1 MQSARLAESRRSQ
14 ASENLQKR
22 SVLERFNSLKMNICL
37 VRRVQ
42 MCNKVLDEGRLVPDR
57 VALIEGQGWVEQGVL
72 KEVGCSI
79 EKAVMKITYISKSLE
94 SLTNA

>member
-1 MQSARLAESRRSQ
+1 
-14 ASENLQKR
+14 
-22 SVLERFNSLKMNICL
+22 
-37 VRRVQ
+37 